1 MTRETLNSR
10 SSTGDVLER
19 LHLDCNLEWCKN
31 YRIIGKRPEQDCAT
45 FFISYTI
52 VDVRLYFY
60 WSGHKQAVL
69 ADCLIIWKDQH
80 FVWWL
85 LGNPNV
91 YIAMLDRL
99 NGARLLHHP
108 KSPVTAVIWIPNLA
122 NSSALVQVK
131 NWIKWRCRPPSSV
144 KFTLWMCEAV
154 QNNVEK
160 HDIQSI
166 RTRWQGRTS
175 SGPSRESSRFVHIC
189 INKLNL

>member
-10 SSTGDVLER
+10 GSTGDVLER

-85 LGNPNV
+85 FGNPNV
-91 YIAMLDRL
+91 CIAILDISVERC
-99 NGARLLHHP
+99 AAFHHP
-108 KSPVTAVIWIPNLA
+108 KSPVTAVIWIPSLA
-122 NSSALVQVK
+122 NSSALVQVE

-144 KFTLWMCEAV
+144 KFTV
-154 QNNVEK
+154 NVRSSAKPCSLRNTISKASE
-160 HDIQSI
+160 HV
-166 RTRWQGRTS
+166 GRVE
-175 SGPSRESSRFVHIC
+175 PVVHRLESVLSTCV
-189 INKLNL
+189 